1 MFRSRKFTKKNQ
13 LIVSLQKPYLN
24 MVSYMIYDIEL
35 RGGNINNMVHKL
47 IKSMRSSV

>member
-13 LIVSLQKPYLN
+13 LIFLQKPYLN

-35 RGGNINNMVHKL
+35 HGGNINKMVHKL
-47 IKSMRSSV
+47 IKSIRSSV